1 MSMNWP
7 RAVGWGSILLG
18 LLQLIPPGILLAK
31 DAYRR
36 HQFNQ
41 RYEFTHFTDA
51 QGRPLTEPEYLK
63 ARNPTFRACY
73 RDRKTHQTHCPEG

>member
-1 MSMNWP
+1 METRTA
-7 RAVGWGSILLG
+7 RAIGLGLIVLG
-18 LLQLIPPGILLAK
+18 LLQLILPGIGLVK

-41 RYEFTHFTDA
+41 RYEFIHFTDA
-51 QGRPLTEPEYLK
+51 QGKPLTEVEYQK

-73 RDRKTHQTHCPEG
+73 RDRKTYQTHCPEG